1 MPVAFIPSPAR
12 ALWHLGPVPLRAQ
25 ALCAVAGILVAL
37 AVTGW
42 RYRRAGG
49 RAGVIA
55 EVAAWAVPA
64 GLIPALAGVLLAHVH
79 PDVLQVVRTWDEVA
93 GFPAAV
99 ACGLAGAWLGCRRM
113 RVPGAGGAPRDRG
126 QPGAQSPLV
135 EQVRPAPVLRRN
147 RVARVGLAPIA
158 GAAAPALLFGHAV
171 TMIGLWFAQR
181 GYGKPSALWWA
192 VTIAPA
198 HRAQGLEN
206 FATFQPIFVYRAL
219 CDLALGIAITW
230 AASRFELSGDRVL
243 ALAAGAYAAAGFA
256 LTWLGIGHSPGILGL
271 RAAALGNAVLLIAAV
286 TYFIRTKRRRSV
298 PSHLTGKVAIE
309 RSRPFM

>member
-12 ALWHLGPVPLRAQ
+12 AAWHLGPVPLRAQ
-25 ALCAVAGILVAL
+25 ALCAVVAILVAL

-42 RYRRAGG
+42 RYRKAGG

-64 GLIPALAGVLLAHVH
+64 GLIPALVGVLLDHHH
-79 PDVLQVVRTWDEVA
+79 PGVLQAVRTWDEVA

-99 ACGLAGAWLGCRRM
+99 AFGLAGAWLGCRRL
-113 RVPGAGGAPRDRG
+113 RGPRPRGKRGDRG
-126 QPGAQSPLV
+126 NAGT
-135 EQVRPAPVLRRN
+135 
-147 RVARVGLAPIA
+147 GLAAVA

-171 TMIGLWFAQR
+171 AMIGLWFTQR

-206 FATFQPIFVYRAL
+206 FATFQPVFAYRAL

-243 ALAAGAYAAAGFA
+243 ALAASAYAAAGFA
-256 LTWLGIGHSPGILGL
+256 LFWLGIGHSPSVLGL
-271 RAAALGNAVLLIAAV
+271 RAAALGDVVVLIAAV
-286 TYFIRTKRRRSV
+286 TYLIRTRRRRTVS
-298 PSHLTGKVAIE
+298 SHLTGKVAME

>member
-12 ALWHLGPVPLRAQ
+12 AVWHLGPVPLRAQ

-42 RYRRAGG
+42 RYRKAGG
-49 RAGVIA
+49 RAGVIV

-64 GLIPALAGVLLAHVH
+64 GLIPALAGVFLAHVH
-79 PDVLQVVRTWDEVA
+79 PGALQAVRTWDEVA
-93 GFPAAV
+93 GFPGAV
-99 ACGLAGAWLGCRRM
+99 ACGLAGAWLGCRRL
-113 RVPGAGGAPRDRG
+113 RGPRPRGKRGDRG
-126 QPGAQSPLV
+126 NGG
-135 EQVRPAPVLRRN
+135 N
-147 RVARVGLAPIA
+147 GLAAVA

-171 TMIGLWFAQR
+171 AMIGLWFAQR
-181 GYGKPSALWWA
+181 DFGKPSALWWA
-192 VTIAPA
+192 VTIAPV

-206 FATFQPIFVYRAL
+206 FATFQPIFAYRAL

-243 ALAAGAYAAAGFA
+243 ALAASAYAAAGFA
-256 LTWLGIGHSPGILGL
+256 LAWLGIGHSPGVLGL
-271 RAAALGNAVLLIAAV
+271 HAAALGDAVLLIAAV
-286 TYFIRTKRRRSV
+286 TYFIRMRRRRNAS
-298 PSHLTGKVAIE
+298 SHLTAKVAIE

>member
-12 ALWHLGPVPLRAQ
+12 AVWHLGPVPLRAQ

-42 RYRRAGG
+42 RYRKAGG

-64 GLIPALAGVLLAHVH
+64 GLIPALAAVLLAHVH
-79 PDVLQVVRTWDEVA
+79 PGVLHPVRTWDEVA
-93 GFPAAV
+93 GFPGAV
-99 ACGLAGAWLGCRRM
+99 AFGLAGAWLGCRRM
-113 RVPGAGGAPRDRG
+113 RGSRPRGKRADRG
-126 QPGAQSPLV
+126 NGGT
-135 EQVRPAPVLRRN
+135 
-147 RVARVGLAPIA
+147 GLAAVA

-171 TMIGLWFAQR
+171 AMIGLWFAQR

-206 FATFQPIFVYRAL
+206 FATFHPIFAYRAL

-243 ALAAGAYAAAGFA
+243 ALAVSAYAATGFA
-256 LTWLGIGHSPGILGL
+256 LTWLGTAHSPAVLGL
-271 RAAALGNAVLLIAAV
+271 RVAALGDAVLLIAAV
-286 TYFIRTKRRRSV
+286 TYFIRTRRRRTAS
-298 PSHLTGKVAIE
+298 PHLTGKVAIE

>member
-1 MPVAFIPSPAR
+1 MPTAFLPSPAR
-12 ALWHLGPVPLRAQ
+12 AVWHLGPVPLRAQ

-42 RYRRAGG
+42 RYRKAGG
-49 RAGVIA
+49 RPGVIA

-64 GLIPALAGVLLAHVH
+64 GLIPALAGVLLARVH
-79 PDVLQVVRTWDEVA
+79 PGVLQAVRTWDEVA

-99 ACGLAGAWLGCRRM
+99 AFGLAGAWLGCRRM
-113 RVPGAGGAPRDRG
+113 RGSRPRKRADRG
-126 QPGAQSPLV
+126 NAGT
-135 EQVRPAPVLRRN
+135 
-147 RVARVGLAPIA
+147 GLAAVA

-171 TMIGLWFAQR
+171 AMIGLWFTQR

-206 FATFQPIFVYRAL
+206 FATFQPIFAYRAL
-219 CDLALGIAITW
+219 CDLALGGAITW
-230 AASRFELSGDRVL
+230 AASRFDVSGDRVL
-243 ALAAGAYAAAGFA
+243 ALAASAYAAAGFA
-256 LTWLGIGHSPGILGL
+256 LFWLGIGHSPAVFGL
-271 RAAALGNAVLLIAAV
+271 RASALGDAVLLIAAT
-286 TYFIRTKRRRSV
+286 TYFIRTRRRRTVS
-298 PSHLTGKVAIE
+298 SHLTGKVAME